1 MSEPKNIERRA
12 ATFLRQGVM
21 LSAGLF
27 LLGLLI
33 VQVGYFWQLQM
44 PLIVSAV
51 YLLVIEMAA
60 GLVWKRVAS
69 KSLDSM
75 PTFLMGLSGVRFLL
89 AIGVLFFYWLLSGG
103 EKMLTFICV
112 FAVFYFAMLLH
123 HIFFF
128 SLRNKTEKDSQRK
141 PNDLQNERQ

>member
-60 GLVWKRVAS
+60 GLVWKRVAR
-69 KSLDSM
+69 KSLDRM
-75 PTFLMGLSGVRFLL
+75 PTFLMGLSGGRCSFITSSSFPYVTRRKRTVRENLMIYKTKDNETAKNTHSPVGCCL
-89 AIGVLFFYWLLSGG
+89 AAL
-103 EKMLTFICV
+103 
-112 FAVFYFAMLLH
+112 A
-123 HIFFF
+123 
-128 SLRNKTEKDSQRK
+128 D
-141 PNDLQNERQ
+141 